1 MKTAKI
7 SINFYFPP
15 VSVQYQMPVMRT
27 LTAQV
32 NNCTWWHRSG
42 QDTLTLGNLKITKPT
57 IIAWHSQS
65 PLSPL
70 PCDTRVTNTDIDH
83 VVQLLSSDP
92 GWWREKV
99 KWILCWAA
107 AATINHQIRLSKL
120 CPDDESLGQHWNS
133 LSYFI
138 QNRNT
143 PSLSWWNRLS

>member
-1 MKTAKI
+1 MWRLQRFLSTFTFLQWVS
-7 SINFYFPP
+7 SIRCQWC
-15 VSVQYQMPVMRT
+15 VHWLLRSITVHDDT
-27 LTAQV
+27 GQV
-32 NNCTWWHRSG
+32 RIH
-42 QDTLTLGNLKITKPT
+42 TLTLENLKITKPT
-57 IIAWHSQS
+57 IIAWHSQP

-133 LSYFI
+133 LSYFL
-138 QNRNT
+138 QKYT
-143 PSLSWWNRLS
+143 LF